1 MGLVDDLRKNAASG
15 LLIGVGAAVL
25 APVVLPILASIARPL
40 AKATIKSGL
49 MLYEKGRETLAEAG
63 EMVEDLVAEA
73 RAEMDEEQAAGHV
86 FAAETAATAAGVEE
100 DVADQ
105 PDRESGIPG

>member
-1 MGLVDDLRKNAASG
+1 MGLVDDLRKNAALG

-49 MLYEKGRETLAEAG
+49 MLYEKGKETLAEAG

-73 RAEMDEEQAAGHV
+73 RAEMAEEQAAGHAV
-86 FAAETAATAAGVEE
+86 AAGTVVAAAGVEE
-100 DVADQ
+100 GDTNQ
-105 PDRESGIPG
+105 PGGESEVSG